1 MEQEAI
7 AFEKRLKRRAAT
19 DLLFHAAVLLAT
31 TVAIVALVVL
41 LFNILRQGLGWL
53 DFQFLMSFPSRIPE
67 RAGIFSSLTGTIWVT
82 AITALLTFPIGVA
95 TAIFLEEYAPKNRLM
110 GFIDINIANL
120 AGVPS
125 IVYGI
130 LGLAAFVR
138 AMALGQSVLAGALT
152 MTLLVLPV
160 MIIAAR
166 EAIRSVPSSL
176 RLAFLAMGAT
186 QWQTIRHIVLPAS
199 LSGIFTGS
207 ILTVSRAIGETA
219 PLILIGALSFV
230 AFAPRSP
237 LDEFTVLPIQIFS
250 WVSRPQEE
258 FSNLAAAA
266 IIVLLIVLLS
276 MNAVSVWLRNR
287 YEKRTGR

>member
-1 MEQEAI
+1 MDEGSVTFQR
-7 AFEKRLKRRAAT
+7 RLKRRATLDLAFHGLVLAAT
-19 DLLFHAAVLLAT
+19 AFALLALAVLMFD
-31 TVAIVALVVL
+31 V
-41 LFNILRQGLGWL
+41 FRKGLGWL
-53 DFQFLMSFPSRIPE
+53 DFQFLVSFPSRIPA
-67 RAGIFSSLTGTIWVT
+67 RAGIYSSLMGTLWVT
-82 AITALLTFPIGVA
+82 AITALFTFPIGVA

-110 GFIDINIANL
+110 NFIDVNIANL

-130 LGLAAFVR
+130 LGLAIFVR
-138 AMALGQSVLAGALT
+138 GMMLGRTVLAGALT
-152 MTLLVLPV
+152 MTLLVLPI
-160 MIIAAR
+160 MIITSR

-186 QWQTIRHIVLPAS
+186 KWQTIRHIVLPAS
-199 LSGIFTGS
+199 LSGIFTGT

-237 LDEFTVLPIQIFS
+237 MDEFTVLPIQIFS
-250 WVSRPQEE
+250 WVSRPQAE

-276 MNAVSVWLRNR
+276 MNAVSVWLRLR
-287 YEKRTGR
+287 FEKRNSK

>member
-1 MEQEAI
+1 MEEESAVFQR
-7 AFEKRLKRRAAT
+7 RLNRRAALDKAFHGLVLAAT
-19 DLLFHAAVLLAT
+19 AFALLALAVL
-31 TVAIVALVVL
+31 IFDVL
-41 LFNILRQGLGWL
+41 RKGLGWL
-53 DFQFLMSFPSRIPE
+53 DYQFLVSFPSRIPA
-67 RAGIFSSLTGTIWVT
+67 RAGIYSSLTGTLWVT

-110 GFIDINIANL
+110 NFIDINIANL

-130 LGLAAFVR
+130 LGLAIFVR
-138 AMALGQSVLAGALT
+138 GMMLGRTVLAGALT
-152 MTLLVLPV
+152 MTLLVLPI
-160 MIIAAR
+160 MIITSR

-186 QWQTIRHIVLPAS
+186 KWQTIRHIVLPAS
-199 LSGIFTGS
+199 LSGIFTGT

-237 LDEFTVLPIQIFS
+237 MDEFTVLPIQVFS
-250 WVSRPQEE
+250 WVSRPQAE

-276 MNAVSVWLRNR
+276 MNAVSVWLRLR
-287 YEKRTGR
+287 FEKRNSK